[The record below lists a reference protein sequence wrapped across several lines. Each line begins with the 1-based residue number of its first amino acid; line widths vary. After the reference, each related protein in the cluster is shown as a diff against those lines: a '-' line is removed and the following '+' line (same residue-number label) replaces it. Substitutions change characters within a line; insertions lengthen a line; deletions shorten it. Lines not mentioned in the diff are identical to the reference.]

1 MNARLP
7 IFVCAFLAMGRVAVS
22 QDVKYN
28 YDPTVNFA
36 KYQTY
41 EWVSLPTAHPDQLI
55 DKEIRRDI
63 EAQLADKGLV
73 PATGTP
79 DVQVGY
85 QISVDQERQWN
96 SWGTFGMA
104 TATSSI
110 INIGT
115 LGIDFFDPA
124 TKSLVWRGIGTK
136 TIDPSGNPQK
146 NMERLE
152 KGIAK
157 ILKHFPPPSN
167 KK

>member
-7 IFVCAFLAMGRVAVS
+7 IVVCALFAMGGVAIS

-36 KYQTY
+36 RYHTY

-73 PATGTP
+73 PATGKP
-79 DVQVGY
+79 DIQVGY
-85 QISVDQERQWN
+85 QISVDRERQWN

-152 KGIAK
+152 KGVAK
-157 ILKHFPPPSN
+157 ILKHFPPPSDR
-167 KK
+167 K

>member
-1 MNARLP
+1 MKAILP
-7 IFVCAFLAMGRVAVS
+7 LVLCGLLSMSGLAAA

-36 KYQTY
+36 KYHTY
-41 EWVSLPTAHPDQLI
+41 EWVSLPTAYPDQLV

-63 EAQLADKGLV
+63 EAQLAAKGLV
-73 PATGTP
+73 PATGAP
-79 DVQVGY
+79 DIQVGY
-85 QISVDQERQWN
+85 QISIDQERQWDT
-96 SWGTFGMA
+96 WGGWGMG

-115 LGIDFFDPA
+115 LGIEFFDPA
-124 TKSLVWRGIGTK
+124 MKSLVWRGIGTK

-146 NMERLE
+146 NMERME
-152 KGIAK
+152 KAIAK
-157 ILKHFPPPSN
+157 ILKHFPPPE

>member
-1 MNARLP
+1 MNARLSA
-7 IFVCAFLAMGRVAVS
+7 VVWALLAMSGAALS

-28 YDPTVNFA
+28 YDTTVDFA
-36 KYQTY
+36 KYHTY

-55 DKEIRRDI
+55 DREIRRDI
-63 EAQLADKGLV
+63 EAQLADKGLA

-79 DVQVGY
+79 DIQVGY

-96 SWGTFGMA
+96 AWGMVGMG

-157 ILKHFPPPSN
+157 ILRHFPPPAN
-167 KK
+167 RK